1 MRVLL
6 CFFYSLCDVV
16 VDEGPEVG
24 HAGGRVVGGWGG
36 QDAVGRGWVDAWQPG
51 EAGEEW
57 EWRRVVAEK
66 LHRALSRVL
75 LFHREET
82 LDCLLPVP
90 RAASPLLAVVVVQ
103 FGRVSR
109 PGLARRTVG
118 LPASQPGP
126 ARRRFRCTRA
136 RPRSCRNLQFCKAS
150 THRTSHFLAVSLRPS
165 VVVGKCSHKYQ
176 GFHGYITLKKKK
188 KVGLAGL
195 PWLQLLADSA
205 NDKVGFLDLSAP
217 SCSSVKSAGGSG
229 GSRRCSAEAECWTEC
244 SGSEQ
249 QQARRWGLRPHRVL
263 WGRLRRRCCCTQ
275 TAETAP
281 KKAAPTQTGQG
292 LGGGGR
298 AI

>member
-150 THRTSHFLAVSLRPS
+150 SPHTAPPTSLRCLY
-165 VVVGKCSHKYQ
+165 GR
-176 GFHGYITLKKKK
+176 L
-188 KVGLAGL
+188 
-195 PWLQLLADSA
+195 WLSA
-205 NDKVGFLDLSAP
+205 NAVTSTKVF
-217 SCSSVKSAGGSG
+217 
-229 GSRRCSAEAECWTEC
+229 
-244 SGSEQ
+244 
-249 QQARRWGLRPHRVL
+249 
-263 WGRLRRRCCCTQ
+263 
-275 TAETAP
+275 TATS
-281 KKAAPTQTGQG
+281 
-292 LGGGGR
+292 L
-298 AI
+298 